1 MKRASLGL
9 RLAGL
14 AFAGALVVLI
24 VVGLAIAGLLRNF
37 VVETYQ
43 TNLNATL
50 VALMA
55 NTQFDPDLGRLSV
68 NVAVADP
75 RFEQPLSGWY
85 WQISDA
91 DDVLVRSG
99 SLWTQS
105 LDVPASGTIATGP
118 ENTTLHLLS
127 RSFTAPGGGGRLIAS
142 AAMPQAEIEA
152 DIRAMLW
159 PLGVSL
165 GLLALGMALAILFQ
179 VRFGLAPLAA
189 LTGQL
194 RAIRHGTRDRLDPV
208 PYRELAPL
216 VGELNTLLET
226 NAKTIARART
236 HVGNLAHGLKTPL
249 SVLASESADP
259 ALTAQKRTTLLGLS
273 ERMER
278 LIGHHLRRA
287 RSAATLGVAG
297 ARTDIGA
304 VLDDLAPVFR
314 GVYADKGLRFEFT
327 SEPGLTFAGERQ
339 DFEELAGNLIDNASK
354 WARTT
359 VAVTATRLDGQM
371 LALVI
376 GDDGPGM
383 SPEQAQ
389 TARQWGKRFDEG
401 RPGAGLGLAIVA
413 DLAALYGG
421 TLTLVPHGDAPLCGA
436 RAVLELPAAP

>member
-99 SLWTQS
+99 SLWTRS
-105 LDVPASGTIATGP
+105 LDVPVSGTVATGP
-118 ENTTLHLLS
+118 ENATLYLLS

-226 NAKTIARART
+226 NAKTIERAQHPDRNAQFRYLNEQARDHRDAGDP
-236 HVGNLAHGLKTPL
+236 VI
-249 SVLASESADP
+249 SVDSS
-259 ALTAQKRTTLLGLS
+259 
-273 ERMER
+273 RMLPGPSHPGR
-278 LIGHHLRRA
+278 
-287 RSAATLGVAG
+287 VAG
-297 ARTDIGA
+297 TSALSR
-304 VLDDLAPVFR
+304 VPVSDR
-314 GVYADKGLRFEFT
+314 
-327 SEPGLTFAGERQ
+327 
-339 DFEELAGNLIDNASK
+339 
-354 WARTT
+354 
-359 VAVTATRLDGQM
+359 
-371 LALVI
+371 
-376 GDDGPGM
+376 
-383 SPEQAQ
+383 
-389 TARQWGKRFDEG
+389 
-401 RPGAGLGLAIVA
+401 
-413 DLAALYGG
+413 
-421 TLTLVPHGDAPLCGA
+421 CGSS
-436 RAVLELPAAP
+436 R